1 MNMNSMDERKQE
13 TPEMAQD
20 EVVETVFST
29 VGGERFAQESAEAF
43 GRIVAETV
51 TVLSG
56 HEARTIRK
64 GWTAAESTDAG
75 KTARAVAALRDADT
89 APTAENVAAALN
101 AAGLGQSISAHR
113 IAQAVARVENGTE
126 AIRNAK
132 TARRM
137 AKAARL
143 LTQALT
149 AADAVAEAMDAA
161 EKARRLQQ
169 VPEGFRAMTGEAA
182 MASNFDAA
190 QRSFGLAETDLLPMV
205 EVAPEH
211 IAGRYV
217 HNHAKG
223 QGTAWTGRI
232 EDGVAGFDVTADTL
246 HLLEVTPGNH
256 YCSTCKRHAT
266 AAWKAAGGEGAVPT
280 KWAKEQ
286 GIRWVLGSAQAETH
300 EHSTRMMQA
309 QIRLPHVIPSEGAGM
324 ARLVRGRS
332 ESHMVSV
339 RLNSR
344 TARIV
349 YGLDEQ
355 SGDSWNSIALGW
367 LQLWG
372 ETTHHVKGY
381 GRRRSFIRPVL
392 FDLGGSDTVVGLAVL
407 DY

>member
-1 MNMNSMDERKQE
+1 MDSMDERKQE

-113 IAQAVARVENGTE
+113 ISQAVARVENGTDS
-126 AIRNAK
+126 IRNAT

-149 AADAVAEAMDAA
+149 AADAVAEAMAAA

-169 VPEGFRAMTGEAA
+169 VPEGFRAQTGEAA
-182 MASNFDAA
+182 MASNYAA
-190 QRSFGLAETDLLPMV
+190 AARSFGLAETDLLPMV
-205 EVAPEH
+205 EVASEY
-211 IAGRYV
+211 IAGAYV

-223 QGTAWTGRI
+223 HRTEWTGRI
-232 EDGVAGFDVTADTL
+232 EDGVTGFDVTADTL
-246 HLLEVTPGNH
+246 HLVELTPGNH
-256 YCSTCKRHAT
+256 YCSTSKRMAT

-286 GIRWVLGSAQAETH
+286 GIRWVLGSEQAESH
-300 EHSTRMMQA
+300 PYPTRMMQGT
-309 QIRLPHVIPSEGAGM
+309 IRLPHVIPSEGVGM
-324 ARLVRGRS
+324 ARLVRGRG
-332 ESHMVSV
+332 ESHMVAV
-339 RLNSR
+339 RLNSSP
-344 TARIV
+344 ARMV
-349 YGLDEQ
+349 RWLDDQ
-355 SGDSWNSIALGW
+355 SGDTWKGMALSWVTM
-367 LQLWG
+367 WG
-372 ETTHHVKGY
+372 EASIHKKGF
-381 GRRRSFIRPVL
+381 GRRRALLRPVL
-392 FDLGGSDTVVGLAVL
+392 FDLGGADCVIGLAVL

>member
-1 MNMNSMDERKQE
+1 MNNMDERKQE
-13 TPEMAQD
+13 KPEMGQD

-29 VGGERFAQESAEAF
+29 VGGERFAQETAEAF
-43 GRIVAETV
+43 GRIAAETV
-51 TVLSG
+51 MVLAG
-56 HEARTIRK
+56 HDARTIRK
-64 GWTAAESTDAG
+64 GWTAAETTDAA

-89 APTAENVAAALN
+89 APTAENVTDALN
-101 AAGLGQSISAHR
+101 AAGLGQSITAHR
-113 IAQAVARVENGTE
+113 IAQAVARVENGT
-126 AIRNAK
+126 ASIRDAK

-211 IAGRYV
+211 IAGQYV

-223 QGTAWTGRI
+223 QGTSWTGRI

-280 KWAKEQ
+280 KWAKDVQ

-300 EHSTRMMQA
+300 EHNTRMMQA
-309 QIRLPHVIPSEGAGM
+309 QIRLPHVIPSEGAGK

-339 RLNSR
+339 RVNSR
-344 TARIV
+344 PARIL

-355 SGDSWNSIALGW
+355 SGDSWSNIALGW
-367 LQLWG
+367 LMMWG

-381 GRRRSFIRPVL
+381 GRRRADIRPVL

>member
-1 MNMNSMDERKQE
+1 MNSMDERKQGE
-13 TPEMAQD
+13 QEIAQD

-75 KTARAVAALRDADT
+75 KTARAVASLREADV

-113 IAQAVARVENGTE
+113 IAQAVARVENGTD
-126 AIRNAK
+126 AIRNAT

-169 VPEGFRAMTGEAA
+169 VPEGFRAQTGEAA

-211 IAGRYV
+211 IAGAYV

-223 QGTAWTGRI
+223 HRTAWTGRI
-232 EDGVAGFDVTADTL
+232 EDGVTGFDVTGDTL
-246 HLLEVTPGNH
+246 HALEVTPGNH
-256 YCSTCKRHAT
+256 YCGTCKRAAT
-266 AAWKAAGGEGAVPT
+266 AAWKAAGGKGAVPT

-286 GIRWVLGSAQAETH
+286 GIRWVLGSEQAETH
-300 EHSTRMMQA
+300 PHYTRMMQA
-309 QIRLPHVIPSEGAGM
+309 QVRLPHVIPSEGAGK
-324 ARLVRGRS
+324 ARLVRGRG

-339 RLNSR
+339 RLNSNP
-344 TARIV
+344 ARIV
-349 YGLDEQ
+349 RMIDEQ
-355 SGDSWNSIALGW
+355 SGDTWNSIALGW
-367 LQLWG
+367 VTMWG
-372 ETTHHVKGY
+372 EASIHKKGF
-381 GRRRSFIRPVL
+381 GRRKALLRPVL
-392 FDLGGSDTVVGLAVL
+392 FDLGGSDCVVGLAVL
-407 DY
+407 DW

>member
-1 MNMNSMDERKQE
+1 MENMDERKQE
-13 TPEMAQD
+13 KPEMAQD

-43 GRIVAETV
+43 GRIVAENV
-51 TVLSG
+51 TVLAG

-64 GWTAAESTDAG
+64 GWTAAESTDAA
-75 KTARAVAALRDADT
+75 KTARAVAAVADADT
-89 APTAENVAAALN
+89 APTAENVTAALA
-101 AAGLGQSISAHR
+101 AAGLGQSITAHR
-113 IAQAVARVENGTE
+113 IAQAVARVENGT
-126 AIRNAK
+126 ASIRDAK

-137 AKAARL
+137 DKAARL

-149 AADAVAEAMDAA
+149 AADAVADAMAAA

-182 MASNFDAA
+182 MASNYAAA

-211 IAGRYV
+211 IGGRYV

-223 QGTAWTGRI
+223 QGTSWTGRI

-256 YCSTCKRHAT
+256 YCGTCKRHAT

-280 KWAKEQ
+280 KWAREQ

-309 QIRLPHVIPSEGAGM
+309 QIRLPHVIPSEGAGK

-339 RLNSR
+339 RVNSR
-344 TARIV
+344 PARIL
-349 YGLDEQ
+349 YALDDQ

-367 LQLWG
+367 VMMWG
-372 ETTHHVKGY
+372 ETTHHVKGH
-381 GRRRSFIRPVL
+381 GRRRSFVRPVL

>member
-1 MNMNSMDERKQE
+1 MENMDERKQGE
-13 TPEMAQD
+13 QEIAQD

-43 GRIVAETV
+43 GRIVAENV
-51 TVLSG
+51 TVLAG
-56 HEARTIRK
+56 HEPRTVRK
-64 GWTAAESTDAG
+64 GWTAAESNDAA
-75 KTARAVAALRDADT
+75 KTARAVAAVADADT
-89 APTAENVAAALN
+89 APTAENVTAALN

-113 IAQAVARVENGTE
+113 IAQAVARVENGT
-126 AIRNAK
+126 ASIRDAK

-149 AADAVAEAMDAA
+149 AADAVAEALWAA

-182 MASNFDAA
+182 MASNYAA
-190 QRSFGLAETDLLPMV
+190 AARCFGLAETELLPMV

-256 YCSTCKRHAT
+256 YCGTCKRHAT

-280 KWAKEQ
+280 KWAREQ

-309 QIRLPHVIPSEGAGM
+309 QIRLPHVIPSEGAGK

-339 RLNSR
+339 RVNSR
-344 TARIV
+344 PARIL
-349 YGLDEQ
+349 YALDEQ
-355 SGDSWNSIALGW
+355 SGDSWSNIALGW
-367 LQLWG
+367 LTMWG
-372 ETTHHVKGY
+372 ETSFHVKGH
-381 GRRRSFIRPVL
+381 GRRRADIRPVL